1 MEFAIQLPWLLALL
15 GSRAFAQAFVI
26 DPGKNALQLVRS
38 NGIVWR
44 LGTARRGGETGVA
57 AAAPVERRCDRPS

>member
-26 DPGKNALQLVRS
+26 DPGKNALQLVSS

-44 LGTARRGGETGVA
+44 LG
-57 AAAPVERRCDRPS
+57 DS